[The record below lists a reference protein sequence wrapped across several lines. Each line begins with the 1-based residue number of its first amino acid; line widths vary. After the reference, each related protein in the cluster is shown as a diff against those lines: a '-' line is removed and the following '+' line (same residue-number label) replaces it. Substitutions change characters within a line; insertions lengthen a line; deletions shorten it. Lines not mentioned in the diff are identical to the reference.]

1 MNTLN
6 NRKSILITGIHG
18 FVGRNLVRYFC
29 NDYRIFGLDILH
41 DSIDGVDKI
50 FDWSQLGELPDVD
63 VVIHLAGIA
72 HDIKQKQKRDF
83 YFNINTGLTR
93 IIYDWFRQN
102 KCSQFYF
109 FSSVKA
115 VADVP
120 VVLPIVEDML
130 ACPVGPYGESKRAAE
145 EYILANLPGNS
156 EGKFTYILRP
166 AMIYGHG
173 NKGNLNLLYKWVKT
187 GLPWPLASFSNHH
200 SFCSIDN
207 VIFIV
212 NQMITTPVLPGIYHL
227 SDDDAISTNALV
239 KLIAK
244 GLDRKVIE
252 MSVSV
257 PIVRFLAKTGTLLR
271 LPFNEERLRKLT
283 ENYIVSN
290 KKIKKALHVEKLPVT
305 VEEGICLTIKSFRR

>member
-41 DSIDGVDKI
+41 NSIDGVDKI
-50 FDWSQLGELPDVD
+50 FDWSQLDELPEVD

-72 HDIKQKQKRDF
+72 HDVKQKQKNDL
-83 YFNINTGLTR
+83 YFNVNTGLTR
-93 IIYDWFRQN
+93 KIYDWFRQN

-120 VVLPIVEDML
+120 GDLPIVEDVI
-130 ACPVGPYGESKRAAE
+130 ARPVGPYGESKRAAE

-156 EGKFTYILRP
+156 EDKFTYILRP
-166 AMIYGHG
+166 AMIYGPG

-187 GLPWPLASFSNHH
+187 GMPWPLGSFSNHR
-200 SFCSIDN
+200 SCA
-207 VIFIV
+207 
-212 NQMITTPVLPGIYHL
+212 P
-227 SDDDAISTNALV
+227 
-239 KLIAK
+239 
-244 GLDRKVIE
+244 R
-252 MSVSV
+252 
-257 PIVRFLAKTGTLLR
+257 
-271 LPFNEERLRKLT
+271 
-283 ENYIVSN
+283 
-290 KKIKKALHVEKLPVT
+290 
-305 VEEGICLTIKSFRR
+305 